1 MSTEIIL
8 QIFQTVFINWYLQGH
23 FISYGYKVT
32 NEPWPEVYNEIF
44 PKKAK
49 CNYTAFGAS
58 GSVVL
63 TDVLCILPLNVLN
76 EKFFLILWFW
86 LIFLFVVT
94 VGALIYRLMVLTWG
108 HFRVYLLLAQVRGL
122 SRKKVKT
129 LANYLTPGQFFLI
142 YNIGKNIHPVVYQ
155 ELLLSVFDN
164 LELKSEFI

>member
-1 MSTEIIL
+1 
-8 QIFQTVFINWYLQGH
+8 
-23 FISYGYKVT
+23 
-32 NEPWPEVYNEIF
+32 
-44 PKKAK
+44 
-49 CNYTAFGAS
+49 
-58 GSVVL
+58 
-63 TDVLCILPLNVLN
+63 
-76 EKFFLILWFW
+76 
-86 LIFLFVVT
+86 
-94 VGALIYRLMVLTWG
+94 MVLTWG

>member
-1 MSTEIIL
+1 M
-8 QIFQTVFINWYLQGH
+8 FQTVFINWYLQGH

-32 NEPWPEVYNEIF
+32 SEPWPKVYNEIF

-49 CNYTAFGAS
+49 CQYTAFGSS
-58 GSVVL
+58 GTVEL
-63 TDVLCILPLNVLN
+63 KDILCILPLNVLN
-76 EKFFLILWFW
+76 EKFFLIIWFW

-94 VGALIYRLMVLTWG
+94 FGALIYRLMVLSWRQ
-108 HFRVYLLLAQVRGL
+108 FRVYLLLAQVRGL
-122 SRKKVKT
+122 SRKKLKT

-164 LELKSEFI
+164 LDLKNQFK